1 MPPVL
6 LPGRWPTP
14 ERLRGQR
21 ILLNR
26 PVIIGSYVFDL
37 LGDQPCF
44 SVKFLLHLSILF
56 RPRCESGYGGGGGY
70 CTHVQYVYSTF
81 PQTKQLNQKIAQFY
95 HTCILYT
102 HIVDL
107 YLSFLPQQTLCNEE
121 RNNDSDDHMSG
132 SNVLQLSLPLP
143 LKYLGTS
150 LLFRFVQFS
159 SHFQSQLNTK

>member
-56 RPRCESGYGGGGGY
+56 RPRCKSGNGGGGGY
-70 CTHVQYVYSTF
+70 CTHVQYVYSTC
-81 PQTKQLNQKIAQFY
+81 PQTKQKNQKIAQIY
-95 HTCILYT
+95 RMCILYT

-107 YLSFLPQQTLCNEE
+107 YLSFLPRQILYNGES
-121 RNNDSDDHMSG
+121 NNDTDDRMCS
-132 SNVLQLSLPLP
+132 SNVLHLSRFLPL
-143 LKYLGTS
+143 
-150 LLFRFVQFS
+150 LLSVYFS
-159 SHFQSQLNTK
+159 SHFQIHLNTK

>member
-56 RPRCESGYGGGGGY
+56 RPRCESGYGGGGGH
-70 CTHVQYVYSTF
+70 CTHVQYVYSTLT
-81 PQTKQLNQKIAQFY
+81 QTKQLNQKTAQIY
-95 HTCILYT
+95 RSHILYNRT
-102 HIVDL
+102 LGL
-107 YLSFLPQQTLCNEE
+107 YLTSLPQQILYNKES
-121 RNNDSDDHMSG
+121 NNDTDDHMYG
-132 SNVLQLSLPLP
+132 SNVLHLSRFLPL
-143 LKYLGTS
+143 
-150 LLFRFVQFS
+150 LLSVYFS
-159 SHFQSQLNTK
+159 SHFQIHLNTK